1 MSRRALSKEEFMRR
15 ALADLDS
22 ENKLIPAIK
31 QVAPKELKRKCIIKR
46 KKNPFFESIERMVV
60 YA

>member
-15 ALADLDS
+15 ALADLDY

-31 QVAPKELKRKCIIKR
+31 EVAPKELKRKCIIKR

>member
-31 QVAPKELKRKCIIKR
+31 EVAPKELKRKCIIKR
-46 KKNPFFESIERMVV
+46 KKNPLFESIERMVV